1 VLGTLNVDC
10 PEGQSVFTG
19 GGGGSALEEPERQ
32 LPGRRPRLSASWIE
46 PKAAL
51 DPLRTQIGLRMAA
64 VSARSIL
71 AA

>member
-1 VLGTLNVDC
+1 
-10 PEGQSVFTG
+10 
-19 GGGGSALEEPERQ
+19 
-32 LPGRRPRLSASWIE
+32 LSASWIE

-64 VSARSIL
+64 VIARSIL